1 MGLSLSWHCSYRSVL
16 CFPRVPVQS
25 RLCPSH
31 SERLDVLCVI
41 QQRLSHRWVKPSDR
55 KKGKSFGGWHKAPV
69 PNVCHFLL
77 FSGVAHW
84 PALLGKFLAPPDS
97 LCYRKPRVPWN
108 TSPTSSLWAAGVFA
122 LRNSQC
128 CPEEVIWAGPSL
140 HSFIRHSASIYWVST
155 ACQAPLQLLFIYWLL
170 AVLGLP
176 GCVGFSLGSRFLTPE
191 ASPVAEPRLQG
202 VWASGTSVHGLQTAG
217 SVVVAHRLS
226 HSMARGILPGQG
238 LNPGPQHC
246 PANSSPLSHQGSPLG
261 AFSISGNK
269 EQERLRKIT
278 LNFKIF

>member
-140 HSFIRHSASIYWVST
+140 HSFIQTFSKYLLSVYCVPGTVAAAVYLLTLGRAGSSWLCGLLSGEQVSHPWGLSCCR
-155 ACQAPLQLLFIYWLL
+155 AQA
-170 AVLGLP
+170 P
-176 GCVGFSLGSRFLTPE
+176 GCVGFRNFSARPADRRLSSCGPPAQSLHGTRDP
-191 ASPVAEPRLQG
+191 PGPGIEPRSP
-202 VWASGTSVHGLQTAG
+202 A
-217 SVVVAHRLS
+217 
-226 HSMARGILPGQG
+226 LP
-238 LNPGPQHC
+238 
-246 PANSSPLSHQGSPLG
+246 S
-261 AFSISGNK
+261 
-269 EQERLRKIT
+269 
-278 LNFKIF
+278 